1 MLQLHPELNLLGAC
15 PLQPRL
21 NVLKCLSPVNRLRVM
36 VPVKKLWRLPDADA
50 GGGPLGTFMY
60 AGKINYEFKQKLNSD
75 IEWNKF
81 ILVAAGT
88 ML

>member
-1 MLQLHPELNLLGAC
+1 
-15 PLQPRL
+15 
-21 NVLKCLSPVNRLRVM
+21 M